1 MVARFTKSQRDKL
14 REHFRPY
21 VYYRLCRAVRTVFM
35 KRCSVISLFEE
46 DLFVDAVK
54 TLDDFLI
61 NAEPKEDRSSDLW
74 SEKLSELQNKN
85 NDIEVT
91 QAEVAMLFYAV
102 MLGLQSVNNSYFRGK
117 LQRQLRSSL
126 ETFWGRD
133 NCISVELL
141 LPQEINDLKD
151 KMYQWMREYY
161 TTPESLTSELQSF
174 LRPAK
179 KQMVKDKNNPYY
191 TLPYNCKDETLRMKR
206 IDFVRRKW
214 EEWGWLQPNTDVDDF
229 AHFFSGQ
236 ERDCQLKW
244 IASGAILK
252 YLISQLLHMDDC
264 FDHVTGC
271 STKAIVRN
279 QFNQTYDS
287 HKDRV
292 DDLIKEKVEWTKK
305 LLNYHVP
312 LEFPKLPYNQGED
325 ISDAALYEV
334 FAGELHINKD
344 LNKYN
349 K

>member
-1 MVARFTKSQRDKL
+1 MVTRFTKSQRDKL
-14 REHFRPY
+14 REHFRLY

-61 NAEPKEDRSSDLW
+61 NTEPKEDRSSDLW

-85 NDIEVT
+85 NDIKVT

-133 NCISVELL
+133 KCNSVELL

-179 KQMVKDKNNPYY
+179 KQMVKDKKNPYY

-214 EEWGWLQPNTDVDDF
+214 EEWGWLKPNTDVDDF

-236 ERDCQLKW
+236 KRDCQLKW

-292 DDLIKEKVEWTKK
+292 DDLVKEKVEWTKK

>member
-1 MVARFTKSQRDKL
+1 MVTRFTKSQRDKL
-14 REHFRPY
+14 REHFRLY

-61 NAEPKEDRSSDLW
+61 NADPKEDRSSDLW

-85 NDIEVT
+85 NDIKVT

-133 NCISVELL
+133 NCNSVESL

-179 KQMVKDKNNPYY
+179 KQM
-191 TLPYNCKDETLRMKR
+191 
-206 IDFVRRKW
+206 
-214 EEWGWLQPNTDVDDF
+214 
-229 AHFFSGQ
+229 H
-236 ERDCQLKW
+236 
-244 IASGAILK
+244 
-252 YLISQLLHMDDC
+252 
-264 FDHVTGC
+264 
-271 STKAIVRN
+271 
-279 QFNQTYDS
+279 
-287 HKDRV
+287 
-292 DDLIKEKVEWTKK
+292 
-305 LLNYHVP
+305 
-312 LEFPKLPYNQGED
+312 
-325 ISDAALYEV
+325 
-334 FAGELHINKD
+334 
-344 LNKYN
+344 
-349 K
+349 